1 MSKSDKKTEK
11 EMTLCETCVAILEES
26 RDIIFDFIS
35 HFILILFIKAIFN
48 SVSSLQDKPAT
59 PCP

>member
-35 HFILILFIKAIFN
+35 SIGE
-48 SVSSLQDKPAT
+48 KPKSK
-59 PCP
+59 